1 MSALQVP
8 APQADRERIDAMV
21 AQFRNQIENLYS
33 VAYLQGAIDQVEQ
46 DRAKMRGELAKLE
59 GA

>member
-8 APQADRERIDAMV
+8 APQADRERIDAIV

-33 VAYLQGAIDQVEQ
+33 VAYIQGQIDQANET
-46 DRAKMRGELAKLE
+46 RKMLKE

>member
-8 APQADRERIDAMV
+8 APASDRERIEAMV

-33 VAYLQGAIDQVEQ
+33 VAYLQGKIDQCEE
-46 DRAKMRGELAKLE
+46 DREKMRADLAKV

>member
-33 VAYLQGAIDQVEQ
+33 VAYLQGAIDQVEA
-46 DRAKMRGELAKLE
+46 DRAKMRAEVNHAGLT
-59 GA
+59 

>member
-33 VAYLQGAIDQVEQ
+33 VAYLQGQIDQCQ
-46 DRAKMRGELAKLE
+46 ADPDKLRKE
-59 GA
+59 NA